1 MISEKENKN
10 ISKFLSL
17 VLRHQPEL
25 IGIEL
30 DENGWTDVDTLIE
43 RSGKHGMVYDIAAL
57 KHVVETNNKQ
67 RFAFNDTYDR
77 IRANQGHSVEV
88 DLGYEA
94 KMPPDVLYHGSAT
107 KNAGSILAS
116 GLEKRD
122 RHHVHLSADVATA
135 ANVGQRHGKPVIF
148 EVQAL
153 QMYHDGI
160 PFFLSN
166 NGVWL
171 TDAVPPQYL
180 KQGH

>member
-1 MISEKENKN
+1 MISDKENKN

-30 DENGWTDVDTLIE
+30 DENGWTDVDALIAK
-43 RSGKHGMVYDIAAL
+43 SGEHGVRYNIDAL
-57 KHVVETNNKQ
+57 KHVVTTNNKQ
-67 RFAFNDTYDR
+67 RFAFNDTFDR

-94 KMPPDVLYHGSAT
+94 KIPPEVLYHGSAI
-107 KNAGSILAS
+107 KNADSILAS
-116 GLEKRD
+116 GLEKRE

-148 EVQAL
+148 EVTAL
-153 QMYHDGI
+153 QMHHDGM

-171 TDAVPPQYL
+171 TDAVPPKYL
-180 KQGH
+180 KKQ